1 MTGNLFPRA
10 GFQAGI
16 RGEGNPLHDR
26 KMRLPSIFFPLLFL
40 LPSANAADPDER
52 IVSGYYTVAWEEQ
65 SFRPCGGG
73 GPWWVNNPGPMM
85 RAYRDLVEG
94 EWGTIFVTVRVE
106 LTEEGRWG
114 HMGGYRRG
122 VAVLE
127 LIDARAPSRE
137 RDDCSRV
144 RETE

>member
-1 MTGNLFPRA
+1 
-10 GFQAGI
+10 
-16 RGEGNPLHDR
+16 
-26 KMRLPSIFFPLLFL
+26 MRLRSIFLPLLLL
-40 LPSANAADPDER
+40 LPSAAAMDPDDR
-52 IVSGYYTVAWEEQ
+52 IVSGYYTVGWEVQ
-65 SFRPCGGG
+65 AFSPCGAR
-73 GPWWVNNPGPMM
+73 GPWWVNDPGPMM

-94 EWGTIFVTVRVE
+94 EWGTIFVTVRAE

-122 VAVLE
+122 MAVRE
-127 LIDARAPSRE
+127 LIEARVPSKE